1 MRDLDQLFVL
11 VLFQVGLIIAVS
23 RLLGVLFRRAQ
34 QPQVIGE
41 VVAGILLGPSFFG
54 LVAPA
59 WSAAVFP
66 ADTLPFLKI
75 MSEYGIV
82 LFMFLIGL
90 ELDPDVMHNKGRAAA
105 AISASNIVIPFVLGT
120 ALGVLIYERFGQP
133 EVSSVA
139 FALFLGAAM
148 SITAFPVLAR
158 ILIERDLLRSTVGAL
173 TLTCAAVNDLVGWCV
188 LALVVALGRAGSLS
202 MALNTIVWVV
212 VYIAAMWWIGRP
224 LLRRLHALYES
235 RGGLSQNLYAVVLIL
250 ALASALMTQVIG
262 IHAIFGG
269 FMLGAMM
276 PRGGGF
282 VRAVADKTEDFVTVF
297 FLPVYFAY
305 TGLRTQIGLLGDSA
319 AWLMCAGVIFV
330 AVVGKFGGSLLAGRA
345 LDLSWRESAALGA
358 LVNTRGLMELIILNV
373 GLDLGIITPTV
384 FAMMVIMAVVT
395 TVMTSPALALIYP
408 ADQLRADTE
417 APEVPVVIPGTSVL
431 VPIAKAES
439 GPRLIDLARA
449 LATAEHPRIYAV
461 HLLRP
466 AERGTLGGG
475 EGAYVASPEALRPAL
490 EHAEQHEIDVH
501 PVVRTSRVPDQDI
514 CELGRARGVEIIVMG
529 WHKPVFDSSVL
540 GGTIVRVMRHATSDV
555 AVFIDKGMPE
565 RIERLLLPYAGTV
578 HDQRALVYAARLA
591 GVHKANLTLLHV
603 IHPGRASRVESEA
616 RDVLETMLPEPM
628 TGRTTFLR
636 AIESNDPVQTVID
649 AAAPFDLTV
658 LGVGSEW
665 HVSPHVFGLRPERI
679 ATECPSSLLIV
690 QARVEEA

>member
-1 MRDLDQLFVL
+1 MRDLDQVLVL
-11 VLFQVGLIIAVS
+11 VLFQVALIIAVS
-23 RLLGVLFRRAQ
+23 RLLGVLFRRAH

-54 LVAPA
+54 ALAPT
-59 WSAAVFP
+59 WWAAVFP
-66 ADTLPFLKI
+66 PDTLPFLKI
-75 MSEYGIV
+75 TAEYGIV

-90 ELDPDVMHNKGRAAA
+90 ELDADIIRERGRDAVI
-105 AISASNIVIPFVLGT
+105 ISAANIVIPFVLGT
-120 ALGVLIYERFGQP
+120 TLGVLIYEQFGRP
-133 EVSSVA
+133 EVSPVA

-158 ILIERDLLRSTVGAL
+158 ILIDRDLLRTRVGAL
-173 TLTCAAVNDLVGWCV
+173 TLTCAAVDDIVGWCV
-188 LALVVALGRAGSLS
+188 LAMVVALGRAGSFET
-202 MALNTIVWVV
+202 AVTIVGWVCAYV
-212 VYIAAMWWIGRP
+212 LAMVWLGRP
-224 LLRRLHALYES
+224 LLQRLHALYES

-250 ALASALMTQVIG
+250 ALLSALTTQVIG

-282 VRAVADKTEDFVTVF
+282 VRALADKTEDFVTVF
-297 FLPVYFAY
+297 FLPLYFAY
-305 TGLRTQIGLLGDSA
+305 TGLRTQMGLVQGA
-319 AWLMCAGVIFV
+319 EAWLMCGAIIAV
-330 AVVGKFGGSLLAGRA
+330 AVLGKFGGSLIAGRA
-345 LDLSWRESAALGA
+345 LRLSWRESAALGA
-358 LVNTRGLMELIILNV
+358 LVNTRGLMELIILSV
-373 GLDLGIITPTV
+373 GLDLGIISPTIY
-384 FAMMVIMAVVT
+384 AMMVLMAVVT

-408 ADQLRADTE
+408 AGELRAE
-417 APEVPVVIPGTSVL
+417 PAVPAPVEVAPPAVL
-431 VPIAKAES
+431 VPIARAES

-449 LATAEHPRIYAV
+449 LATADHPRVYAV

-475 EGAYVASPEALRPAL
+475 EGAHLTSPEALQPAL
-490 EHAEQHEIDVH
+490 AHAAEHQLDVQAL
-501 PVVRTSRVPDQDI
+501 VRTSRVPDHDI
-514 CELGRARGVEIIVMG
+514 CELARSKNAEIIVMG

-540 GGTIVRVMRHATSDV
+540 GGTIVRVMRHASSDV
-555 AVFIDKGMPE
+555 AVFIDKGMPD
-565 RIERLLLPYAGTV
+565 RIERILLPYAGTQ
-578 HDQRALVYAARLA
+578 HDQCALVYAARVA

-603 IHPGRASRVESEA
+603 IHPGRASRVELEA
-616 RDVLETMLPEPM
+616 RNVLETMLPEPM

-690 QARVEEA
+690 QARTER